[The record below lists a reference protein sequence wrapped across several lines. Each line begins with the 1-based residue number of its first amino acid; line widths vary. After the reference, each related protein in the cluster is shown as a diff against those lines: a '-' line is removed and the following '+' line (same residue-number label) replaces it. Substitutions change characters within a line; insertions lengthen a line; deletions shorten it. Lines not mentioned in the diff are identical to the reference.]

1 MLDLDFAFFNL
12 RNQDRRGLIYRKS
25 ILDRLAPLFFS
36 PRVEKLIHLDGLNS
50 QGCNIL
56 LPLGPGNLRLL
67 DAEKQENISQ
77 RSTEILEDYQLP
89 AMAVD
94 RLHKE
99 QLRLLFPSL
108 PLVFGDN
115 FIKALAS
122 VFIREI
128 HSRRGIKKVI
138 ITGETEYFPEFV
150 AETAALGVPVSLQS
164 THPSR
169 YEILAYHLLYEK
181 GQAVSTSY
189 LKPEK
194 WERGELVLM
203 FDPDM
208 RQMAISSPRA
218 FCIKFN
224 DQVKGLSREME
235 NHLAGNG
242 IDPVLHNLAPILEI
256 SLLAKAGFFGSNAEQ
271 DNAREEEG
279 RKFLL
284 LQELGNQTGLW
295 ELFLDKAI

>member
-1 MLDLDFAFFNL
+1 MLDLDFAFFSL
-12 RNQDRRGLIYRKS
+12 KNQDRRGLIYRKS
-25 ILDRLAPLFFS
+25 ILDRLAPLFFP
-36 PRVEKLIHLDGLNS
+36 PRVEKLIYLDGLNS
-50 QGCNIL
+50 RGCNIS

-67 DAEKQENISQ
+67 DVEKQENISL
-77 RSTEILEDYQLP
+77 RSAEILEAYQLP

-99 QLRLLFPSL
+99 QLRPLFPSL

-122 VFIREI
+122 VFVREI
-128 HSRRGIKKVI
+128 LSRRGIRKLI
-138 ITGETEYFPEFV
+138 ITGETEYFSEFI

-164 THPSR
+164 THPTR
-169 YEILAYHLLYEK
+169 YEVLAYHLLYEK

-189 LKPEK
+189 LKPAN

-203 FDPDM
+203 FDPDR

-218 FCIKFN
+218 FCIKFS

-235 NHLAGNG
+235 THLAGNG
-242 IDPVLHNLAPILEI
+242 IDPALHNLAPILEI
-256 SLLAKAGFFGSNAEQ
+256 SLLAKAGLLGCSAEQ
-271 DNAREEEG
+271 NNAREEEG

-284 LQELGNQTGLW
+284 LQELGKQTGLW